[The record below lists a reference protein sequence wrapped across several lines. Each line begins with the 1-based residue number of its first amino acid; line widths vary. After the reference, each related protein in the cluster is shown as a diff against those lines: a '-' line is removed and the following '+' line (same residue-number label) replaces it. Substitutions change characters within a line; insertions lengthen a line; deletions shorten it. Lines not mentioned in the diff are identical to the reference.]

1 MMPVAVMG
9 RISQNFPEP
18 ERLLPERWSRENK
31 DKLPNMFASLPFGF
45 GTRMCLGE
53 GWQF

>member
-1 MMPVAVMG
+1 MPVALMG

-18 ERLLPERWSRENK
+18 ECFLPERWSRENK

-45 GTRMCLGE
+45 GARMCLGE